1 MLRTL
6 LHQTGVQQ
14 VQSMYTHR
22 SREKFGYLHA
32 DDINNSSRKDS
43 HVKGVKMLVGELV

>member
-22 SREKFGYLHA
+22 SSEKFGYLHA
-32 DDINNSSRKDS
+32 DNINHSSRKDS